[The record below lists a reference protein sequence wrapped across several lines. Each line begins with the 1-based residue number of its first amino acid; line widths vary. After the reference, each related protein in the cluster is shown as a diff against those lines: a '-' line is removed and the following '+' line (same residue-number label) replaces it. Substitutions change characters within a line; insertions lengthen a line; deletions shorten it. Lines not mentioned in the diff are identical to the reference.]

1 MQAGKHRISGQVA
14 GAVLV
19 FMGCIF
25 MFAALQRQLIYFPE
39 TAAEGALLDAAEHS
53 GLQAWRDRDGQL
65 IGWQARTPG
74 ESRHRLVVFHGNA
87 GHALYRQ
94 YFAAGFLS
102 LAAGWQVYLFEYP
115 GYGARPGSPSES
127 GIKAA
132 ASSAIE
138 ALLAEDARPVYLV
151 GESLGSGVATYL
163 ASTFGTQISG
173 LLLVTPFTSLADVA
187 GHHYGGLPAKALL
200 RERYDSTAA
209 LDQYRGPVATTRSCR
224 QHWVASCTKGTGDPG
239 CCASSP
245 GRVTT
250 AWTSIPGL
258 PGGGKSLTSG
268 CPGNSTWTAPAL
280 NSCAARRPLTMQP
293 ITWSCERRISPG

>member
-39 TAAEGALLDAAEHS
+39 TAAEGALLDAAEQR

-65 IGWQARTPG
+65 IGWRTVAPG
-74 ESRHRLVVFHGNA
+74 ELQQRLVVFHGNA

-102 LAAGWQVYLFEYP
+102 LGVGWEVYLFEYP
-115 GYGARPGSPSES
+115 GYGARPGAPSES
-127 GIKAA
+127 DIKAA
-132 ASSAIE
+132 AASAME
-138 ALLAEDARPVYLV
+138 MLLAEDARPVYLV
-151 GESLGSGVATYL
+151 GESLGSGVATWL
-163 ASTFGTQISG
+163 ASTFGTQSAG

-200 RERYDSTAA
+200 RERYDSNAA
-209 LDQYRGPVATTRSCR
+209 LDQYQGPVAFVVAGKDEIVPAALGR
-224 QHWVASCTKGTGDPG
+224 QLYESYRGPRLLREQPGAGHNSLDFNPGAAWWREVADFWLSRG
-239 CCASSP
+239 
-245 GRVTT
+245 
-250 AWTSIPGL
+250 
-258 PGGGKSLTSG
+258 
-268 CPGNSTWTAPAL
+268 
-280 NSCAARRPLTMQP
+280 
-293 ITWSCERRISPG
+293 

>member
-19 FMGCIF
+19 FMGCVF

-138 ALLAEDARPVYLV
+138 ALLAEDARPVYLA

-163 ASTFGTQISG
+163 ASTFGTQIAG

-209 LDQYRGPVATTRSCR
+209 LDQYRGPVAFLVAGHDEIVPAALGR
-224 QHWVASCTKGTGDPG
+224 QLYEGYRGPRLLREQPGAGHNSLDFNPGASWWREVADFWLS
-239 CCASSP
+239 
-245 GRVTT
+245 R
-250 AWTSIPGL
+250 
-258 PGGGKSLTSG
+258 
-268 CPGNSTWTAPAL
+268 
-280 NSCAARRPLTMQP
+280 Q
-293 ITWSCERRISPG
+293 